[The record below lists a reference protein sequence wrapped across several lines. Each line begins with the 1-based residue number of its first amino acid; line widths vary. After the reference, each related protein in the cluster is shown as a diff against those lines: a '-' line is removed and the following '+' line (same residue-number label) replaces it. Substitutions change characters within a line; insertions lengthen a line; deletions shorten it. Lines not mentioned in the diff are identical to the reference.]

1 MGDVKNAVLT
11 GMPGAGKS
19 TVGVLLAKTLGFEFV
34 DTDLVIQRRT
44 GRLLQEII
52 DADGIEEF
60 LREEEKA
67 ILSVGDISG
76 AVIATGGSAVYGE
89 TAMQRLKENGR
100 VYYLSLP
107 MEEIEKRLVN
117 IKTRGIAM
125 RRGERIQDVYNE
137 RRALYERYADFT
149 VHCGG
154 KTAEDTVREI
164 AEDFLRLGGK

>member
-1 MGDVKNAVLT
+1 MGAKNVVLT

-34 DTDLVIQRRT
+34 DTDLIIQRRT

-52 DADGIEEF
+52 DTNGIDEF

-67 ILSVGDISG
+67 VLSVRGISG

-89 TAMQRLKENGR
+89 AAMKALKENGR

-107 MEEIEKRLVN
+107 IEEIEKRLVN

-137 RRALYERYADFT
+137 RRVLYERYADFT
-149 VHCGG
+149 VYCDG
-154 KTAEDTVREI
+154 KTAEDTVHEI
-164 AEDFLRLGGK
+164 TEDFLRQGGK

>member
-1 MGDVKNAVLT
+1 MESKKNAVLI

-19 TVGVLLAKTLGFEFV
+19 TIGVLLAKTLGFEFV

-52 DADGIEEF
+52 DTDGIEEF
-60 LREEEKA
+60 LREEELA
-67 ILSVGDISG
+67 VLSVCKAER

-89 TAMQRLKENGR
+89 ESMQKLKEKGR
-100 VYYLSLP
+100 VYYLSLSL
-107 MEEIEKRLVN
+107 EEVEKRLVN

-125 RRGERIQDVYNE
+125 RRDERIEDVFKN

-149 VHCGG
+149 VFCGG
-154 KTAEDTVREI
+154 KTTEDVVHEI
-164 AEDFLRLGGK
+164 TEDFLRQGGK